1 MAESNVE
8 RVRRG
13 FAAAAR
19 GELAVIEE
27 MLAPDVRWHGAGD
40 DAGGCQNRRQA
51 MVWIGQAIARGIRVE
66 VLEAKA
72 LGEDRVLVLLQR
84 NQRRD
89 GAPPS
94 EQAPP
99 HAQIVTFSQG
109 QAVEMVVYPSPDE
122 AFDAAGIA

>member
-1 MAESNVE
+1 ME

-27 MLAPDVRWHGAGD
+27 ILAPDVRWHGAGN

-66 VLEAKA
+66 VVEAKA

-89 GAPPS
+89 GDPPG
-94 EQAPP
+94 EQPPP
-99 HAQIVTFSQG
+99 HAQIVTFKQG
-109 QAVEMVVYPSPDE
+109 QVVEMVVYASPDD

>member
-13 FAAAAR
+13 FAAAMR
-19 GELAVIEE
+19 GDLDVIEE

-51 MVWIGQAIARGIRVE
+51 MVWIGEAIARGIRVE
-66 VLEAKA
+66 VVEAKA
-72 LGEDRVLVLLQR
+72 LGGDRVLVLLQR

-89 GAPPS
+89 GDPPG
-94 EQAPP
+94 EQPAP
-99 HAQIVTFSQG
+99 HAQIVTFNQG
-109 QAVEMVVYPSPDE
+109 QVVEMVVYPSPDE
-122 AFDAAGIA
+122 ALDAAGIA